1 MSLATESEF
10 GVSFIL
16 HSDSD
21 KDIFKNNNA
30 GAFENIF
37 KKPIQLNLEFE
48 YEICLANI
56 HAPIQQYSLVKN
68 DFEKSYIQY
77 SIGLFQHI
85 DEKWKHLPEVGSKK
99 LWKMAPNQSFMGLD
113 NADTTRDDM
122 RDRRKYFMEKLSR
135 SLKLEDQNPEGTQ
148 FKCLKLFKNALD
160 ETNGY
165 SFSGKLMG
173 TYDDG
178 EGTFN
183 FDILAEVNQADRYD
197 FFQELLMI
205 KGLLPRQNRGFLKQ
219 NMDNF
224 LKPFHTLLETKKNKN
239 DIDDYFTFK
248 QAEGSLETG
257 TDVDIHPS
265 EESEI
270 ELVLGI
276 FITMGERM
284 LKFFSL
290 DDDEPII
297 VGYCGFTLNSP
308 FQLNKV
314 KALPIFVK
322 QKIDSLF
329 IYSDM
334 VMQSIRVGNS
344 LTNLLDIVT
353 VNSNIG
359 NSPSPLNVYKPL
371 ANKYLKGG
379 SILIKDQFGETIA
392 FSKDA
397 YTALEIVIRKRQSL

>member
-1 MSLATESEF
+1 MSLATESDF

-30 GAFENIF
+30 GAFENVF
-37 KKPIQLNLEFE
+37 KRPIQLNLEYE

-56 HAPIQQYSLVKN
+56 HAPIQQCSLVKN
-68 DFEKSYIQY
+68 YFEKSYIQY
-77 SIGLFQHI
+77 NIGLFQHI
-85 DEKWKHLPEVGSKK
+85 DEKWKHHPEVGSKK

-122 RDRRKYFMEKLSR
+122 KDRRKYFMEKLSR
-135 SLKLEDQNPEGTQ
+135 SLKLEDLNPEGTQ

-160 ETNGY
+160 KTNGY

-173 TYDDG
+173 TYDD
-178 EGTFN
+178 EDGTFD

-197 FFQELLMI
+197 LFQELLEINELM
-205 KGLLPRQNRGFLKQ
+205 PRQNQGFLKL
-219 NMDNF
+219 NMNNF
-224 LKPFHTLLETKKNKN
+224 LKTFHSYLETKKN

-248 QAEGSLETG
+248 RAEGTLETG
-257 TDVDIHPS
+257 TDVDIQPS

-284 LKFFSL
+284 RNFFSL
-290 DDDEPII
+290 DDEPII

-314 KALPIFVK
+314 KAIPIFVK

-397 YTALEIVIRKRQSL
+397 YTALEIVIRKRQLL

>member
-1 MSLATESEF
+1 MSLATESDF

-30 GAFENIF
+30 GAFENVF
-37 KKPIQLNLEFE
+37 KRPIQLNLEYE

-56 HAPIQQYSLVKN
+56 HAPIQQCSLVKN

-77 SIGLFQHI
+77 NIGLFQHI
-85 DEKWKHLPEVGSKK
+85 DEKWKHHPEVGSKK

-122 RDRRKYFMEKLSR
+122 KDRRKYFMEKLSR
-135 SLKLEDQNPEGTQ
+135 SLKLEDLNPEGTQ

-160 ETNGY
+160 KTNGY

-173 TYDDG
+173 TYDD
-178 EGTFN
+178 EDGTFD

-197 FFQELLMI
+197 LFQELLEINELM
-205 KGLLPRQNRGFLKQ
+205 PRQNQGFLRL
-219 NMDNF
+219 NMNNF
-224 LKPFHTLLETKKNKN
+224 LKTFHSYLETKKN

-248 QAEGSLETG
+248 RAEGTLETG
-257 TDVDIHPS
+257 TDVDIQPS

-284 LKFFSL
+284 RNFFSL
-290 DDDEPII
+290 DDEPII

-314 KALPIFVK
+314 KAIPIFVK

-397 YTALEIVIRKRQSL
+397 YTALEIVIRKRQLL